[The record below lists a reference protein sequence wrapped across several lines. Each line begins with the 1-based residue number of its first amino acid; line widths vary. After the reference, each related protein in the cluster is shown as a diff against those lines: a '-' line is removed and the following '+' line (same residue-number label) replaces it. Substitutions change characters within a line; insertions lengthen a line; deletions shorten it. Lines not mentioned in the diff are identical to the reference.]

1 MTVQEQPLPTQPL
14 FVCLI
19 TGADLY
25 ANSLLP
31 DAWPLTSKTHYSK
44 TASYA
49 IGGTPVLPLTRGFEA
64 PRSIVTVSDVAC
76 RLCRLDGQK
85 LLRGLSEYRDA
96 LGIAQPR
103 GGQDVVDGRLGPG
116 KRIVRP
122 QDDLACANFGD
133 QVA

>member
-49 IGGTPVLPLTRGFEA
+49 IGRTPRYHSREVSRRHD
-64 PRSIVTVSDVAC
+64 RSS
-76 RLCRLDGQK
+76 
-85 LLRGLSEYRDA
+85 
-96 LGIAQPR
+96 P
-103 GGQDVVDGRLGPG
+103 
-116 KRIVRP
+116 
-122 QDDLACANFGD
+122 
-133 QVA
+133 